1 MPVLKTS
8 DIAPGELVGVT
19 QDGQEILIA
28 ADLKGS
34 IYATAN
40 ICPHLGT
47 PLDQGT
53 INAAGALVCPLHKSA
68 FSLEDGKL
76 VGDWCP
82 FPPVLGPLVLGRL
95 EPAKD
100 LAVFPVRA
108 SGGNIQVWCVCV
120 VWMGRVVSF
129 GVGIVARKCVM
140 HGRRSLRLVLVCLF
154 LVLILCCI
162 YTVHTRF
169 AGVEKYHVT
178 AECSSGM
185 LMLSAPTQAFL
196 FGVGPSKNLYF
207 SFMIALLVEAACC
220 FTSGAVLVFRRWRGI
235 GGG

>member
-47 PLDQGT
+47 PLDQGS

-108 SGGNIQVWCVCV
+108 SGGNIQVCVT
-120 VWMGRVVSF
+120 
-129 GVGIVARKCVM
+129 
-140 HGRRSLRLVLVCLF
+140 SLW
-154 LVLILCCI
+154 
-162 YTVHTRF
+162 
-169 AGVEKYHVT
+169 
-178 AECSSGM
+178 
-185 LMLSAPTQAFL
+185 
-196 FGVGPSKNLYF
+196 
-207 SFMIALLVEAACC
+207 
-220 FTSGAVLVFRRWRGI
+220 VF
-235 GGG
+235 

>member
-19 QDGQEILIA
+19 QDGQELLIA

-47 PLDQGT
+47 PLDQGS

-108 SGGNIQVWCVCV
+108 SGGNIQVRVFLKVAWTFFFFSADQWKVFIARCV
-120 VWMGRVVSF
+120 RVFLKSMD
-129 GVGIVARKCVM
+129 RLTNE
-140 HGRRSLRLVLVCLF
+140 RR
-154 LVLILCCI
+154 
-162 YTVHTRF
+162 
-169 AGVEKYHVT
+169 
-178 AECSSGM
+178 
-185 LMLSAPTQAFL
+185 
-196 FGVGPSKNLYF
+196 
-207 SFMIALLVEAACC
+207 
-220 FTSGAVLVFRRWRGI
+220 
-235 GGG
+235 

>member
-1 MPVLKTS
+1 MPKILALQLFSSTYVEQEEWVAVLKTS

-19 QDGQEILIA
+19 QDGLEILIA

-47 PLDQGT
+47 PLDQGS

-82 FPPVLGPLVLGRL
+82 FPPVLGPLILGKL
-95 EPAKD
+95 EPPKD

-108 SGGNIQVWCVCV
+108 SGGNIQV
-120 VWMGRVVSF
+120 
-129 GVGIVARKCVM
+129 
-140 HGRRSLRLVLVCLF
+140 
-154 LVLILCCI
+154 LINRNLKQEFE
-162 YTVHTRF
+162 T
-169 AGVEKYHVT
+169 KYW
-178 AECSSGM
+178 SG
-185 LMLSAPTQAFL
+185 
-196 FGVGPSKNLYF
+196 
-207 SFMIALLVEAACC
+207 LLDAQGKA
-220 FTSGAVLVFRRWRGI
+220 TGDYY
-235 GGG
+235 

>member
-1 MPVLKTS
+1 MKVSGVVCFMAAAGAANAFVAPSATRLGAVTRGESSLNMAVKKPSKKEEWVPVLKTS

-19 QDGQEILIA
+19 QDGQELLIA

-47 PLDQGT
+47 PLDQGS

-108 SGGNIQVWCVCV
+108 SGGNIQV
-120 VWMGRVVSF
+120 
-129 GVGIVARKCVM
+129 
-140 HGRRSLRLVLVCLF
+140 
-154 LVLILCCI
+154 LINRNLKQE
-162 YTVHTRF
+162 F
-169 AGVEKYHVT
+169 ESKYWT
-178 AECSSGM
+178 GLLDAQGKASGD
-185 LMLSAPTQAFL
+185 
-196 FGVGPSKNLYF
+196 YY
-207 SFMIALLVEAACC
+207 
-220 FTSGAVLVFRRWRGI
+220 
-235 GGG
+235 